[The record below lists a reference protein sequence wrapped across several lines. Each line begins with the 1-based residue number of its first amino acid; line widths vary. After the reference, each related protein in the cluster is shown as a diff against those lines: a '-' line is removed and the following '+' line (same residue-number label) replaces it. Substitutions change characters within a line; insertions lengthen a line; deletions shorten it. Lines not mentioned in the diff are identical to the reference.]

1 MSSTL
6 TLKFN
11 VQGDDL
17 TAAREC
23 EADVFL
29 SAFGNTREQVAEE
42 YGPYEDQSIFL
53 SVTDDEGNTLGSC
66 REIVPGPAGLKTVN
80 DVARAPWFVDGPR
93 SARAAG
99 VDPTRAWDL
108 ATLGVRREFRSHR
121 LMVGI
126 ALYYGLFRSAHVNG
140 VPAIVSVMDDHMR
153 RTLGA
158 FDVDCP
164 ALPGTSTGE
173 YLGSTASTP
182 VYYLSTMLDVQRRRN
197 PDAYRLLSLGIGLD
211 GVAVPSDDDFWLPSD
226 ARDLPLRIVAA

>member
-17 TAAREC
+17 VAAREC

-29 SAFGNTREQVAEE
+29 TAFGNTREQLAEE

-53 SVTDDEGNTLGSC
+53 SVTDDAGNTLGSC

-80 DVARAPWFVDGPR
+80 DVSRAPWFVDGPR

-99 VDPTRAWDL
+99 VDPMLAWDL
-108 ATLGVRREFRSHR
+108 ATLGIRREFRSHR
-121 LMVGI
+121 LMVGC
-126 ALYYGLFRSAHVNG
+126 ALYYGLFRSARVNG

-182 VYYLSTMLDVQRRRN
+182 VYYLATMLDVQRRRN

-211 GVAVPSDDDFWLPSD
+211 GVTVPDDDSFWLPSD
-226 ARDLPLRIVAA
+226 TRDLPLRVAAA

>member
-1 MSSTL
+1 MSATL

-11 VQGDDL
+11 VHGDEQI
-17 TAAREC
+17 AAREC

-29 SAFGNTREQVAEE
+29 SAFGNTRDQLEEE
-42 YGPYEDQSIFL
+42 YGPYEDQSLFL
-53 SVTDDEGNTLGSC
+53 SVTDEHGETLGSC
-66 REIVPGPAGLKTVN
+66 REILPGPAGLKTLN
-80 DVARAPWFVDGPR
+80 DLARPPWFVDGPR

-108 ATLGVRREFRSHR
+108 ATLGVRRQFRSHR

-126 ALYYGLFRSAHVNG
+126 ALYYGLFRSAFVNG
-140 VPAIVSVMDDHMR
+140 VPAIVSVMDGHMR
-153 RTLGA
+153 RTLGS

-164 ALPGTSTGE
+164 ALPGTTTGD

-197 PDAYRLLSLGIGLD
+197 PDAYRLLSLGVGLD
-211 GVAVPSDDDFWLPSD
+211 GVSVPSDEDFGLPD
-226 ARDLPLRIVAA
+226 RTVMAEGFAAA